1 MSTSAAC
8 VLPAAYS
15 AGVPAVA
22 VMVAATG
29 EVNVDD
35 EAVLGIEYATTNGN
49 VPLPPATVWAGTL
62 QTAPGTTEHSAV
74 VLSGTPSAFASAN
87 TSTLVKPFG
96 LAGAATLSV
105 NVSVP
110 LPVLVSTCGAYT
122 VVPAAPVFVLTT
134 LVVTVV

>member
-1 MSTSAAC
+1 M
-8 VLPAAYS
+8 
-15 AGVPAVA
+15 
-22 VMVAATG
+22 
-29 EVNVDD
+29 
-35 EAVLGIEYATTNGN
+35 
-49 VPLPPATVWAGTL
+49 
-62 QTAPGTTEHSAV
+62 
-74 VLSGTPSAFASAN
+74 LSGTPSAFASAN